1 MELAFLG
8 MELHQPF
15 LTPIVFLEDLCVGN
29 AVDGSVDDGVISE
42 EPDVGAYAVSD
53 VVDIHQEEG
62 WLNTEPCSTP
72 DETGQGSDNT
82 PPRTTH

>member
-29 AVDGSVDDGVISE
+29 AVDGSVDDGVIRSE
-42 EPDVGAYAVSD
+42 EPDVGVYAVSD
-53 VVDIHQEEG
+53 VVDIHQEEELALT
-62 WLNTEPCSTP
+62 LNPIRFICSGLGP
-72 DETGQGSDNT
+72 
-82 PPRTTH
+82 